1 MKKNTMI
8 AIASYLSENVQYAN
22 DVEKEFLES
31 ALAELNADI
40 NRGAEQKAVKA
51 AEYAA
56 VHDVVIGALSETPVT
71 IAELYDA
78 VRADLPDGFSKGK
91 VQYALTRLWSDEVV
105 KTEGKVNTYSLKA

>member
-8 AIASYLSENVQYAN
+8 AIAAALSNVNFENKDAI
-22 DVEKEFLES
+22 
-31 ALAELNADI
+31 LAELNADI

-91 VQYALTRLWSDEVV
+91 VQYAVTRLWTDEVV
-105 KTEGKVNTYSLKA
+105 KIEGNPNTYKAA

>member
-8 AIASYLSENVQYAN
+8 AIASVLNSVDFENKDAI
-22 DVEKEFLES
+22 
-31 ALAELNADI
+31 LAELNADI

-56 VHDVVIGALSETPVT
+56 VHDIVIGALSDTPVT

-91 VQYALTRLWSDEVV
+91 VQYAMTRLWVDGVV
-105 KTEGKVNTYSLKA
+105 RHDGSPATYTAA